1 MSNEFRDQI
10 VIFENKAGDI
20 KVEVKLNEGTV
31 WLTQSQ
37 IAEIFEKERSV
48 ITKHIN
54 NILKEKELEEP
65 VCAKFA
71 HTGTD
76 QKTYQTKYY
85 NLDMIISVGYRV
97 NSKKGIEFRRWAN
110 NILKDYLIKGY
121 SLNQQNFNIKK
132 IEELQQTIE
141 LLSNTLIHQN
151 LVDSEGIE
159 ILAVIKN
166 YAKTWDLLVKYDEN
180 RLEIPMS
187 SSVGI
192 EELSYDMAVLAIKS
206 IREDLHS
213 KGIAVKLFGN
223 EKDNSL
229 KSILGNIYQTFDGKD
244 LYQSI
249 EEKAAHLIYLIIKN
263 HPFSDGNKRLGC
275 FLFMLFIQK
284 NKKFFLN
291 IPSPEALTAIALLI
305 AESAPEQKNLIIR
318 LVINLIKREEI
329 IVNKNQVTR
338 WGK

>member
-1 MSNEFRDQI
+1 MHEKEHRDHI

-31 WLTQSQ
+31 WLTQSR

-54 NILKEKELEEP
+54 NILKEKELEES

-71 HTGTD
+71 HTGAD
-76 QKTYQTKYY
+76 RKTYRTKYY

-110 NILKDYLIKGY
+110 AVLKDYLIKGY
-121 SLNQQNFNIKK
+121 SFNQQRLTAET
-132 IEELQQTIE
+132 IEELRQTIE

-151 LVDSEGIE
+151 LIDSEGAE
-159 ILAVIKN
+159 ILSVIKN
-166 YAKTWDLLVKYDEN
+166 YARTWDLLVKYDEN
-180 RLEIPMS
+180 KLEIPAGS
-187 SSVGI
+187 SDGI
-192 EELSYDMAVLAIKS
+192 ETLSYDTAISAIQS
-206 IREDLHS
+206 IKKDLDS

-244 LYQSI
+244 LYRSI

-263 HPFSDGNKRLGC
+263 HPFSDGNKRIGC
-275 FLFMLFIQK
+275 FLFMLFMQK

-291 IPSPEALTAIALLI
+291 IPTPEALTAIGLLI
-305 AESAPEQKNLIIR
+305 AESSPEQKDLIIR
-318 LVINLIKREEI
+318 LVINLIK
-329 IVNKNQVTR
+329 
-338 WGK
+338 GKAISKA